1 MYPIKGSDVYF
12 TRKQSS
18 NMKYLSHLN
27 LVLPIINI
35 QSNDGIHSTTTSLY
49 LRMSQNPKG
58 NLRNVHV
65 LSFVRV
71 WSMIIRLSRSE
82 GRTDMCNGRALSP
95 KRECL
100 LGFLQVPMHA
110 ASSQVPT
117 YVNTRTVMRRESEG
131 KRKRQSRLTPLHLD
145 AHLVRNFN

>member
-1 MYPIKGSDVYF
+1 
-12 TRKQSS
+12 
-18 NMKYLSHLN
+18 MKYLSNLN

-49 LRMSQNPKG
+49 LRMSQNPKR

-117 YVNTRTVMRRESEG
+117 YVNTRTVMRRERVRERG
-131 KRKRQSRLTPLHLD
+131 KDRAASLPCIWMRIWLEILTDL
-145 AHLVRNFN
+145 RFIGITKY